1 MLEKMGDTREVG
13 TQLGNSDGLTAPYDI
28 APEFAETKI
37 ALTRLDALSLDV
49 AVKSDGSGA
58 CINCG
63 NYTRLKGWISAR

>member
-1 MLEKMGDTREVG
+1 M
-13 TQLGNSDGLTAPYDI
+13 SYDI
-28 APEFAETKI
+28 APEFAETNI

-49 AVKSDGSGA
+49 EVKSDGSGA